1 MFVNIYMKGWN
12 LMTKNM
18 LKTPLGNLSFTNEA
32 LVFEREVLNQRLKIP
47 KESISDIIISE
58 NLLTRG
64 VSVTILYVEMGLSRQ
79 LYIPLDRKTTDID
92 GFLKTLEKESEAL
105 LLARLKNRGYIKE
118 ESYKKALEKVGK
130 NG

>member
-1 MFVNIYMKGWN
+1 
-12 LMTKNM
+12 MTKNM

-64 VSVTILYVEMGLSRQ
+64 VSVTILYVEMGLVRQ

-92 GFLKTLEKESEAL
+92 AFLKTMEAESEAL

>member
-92 GFLKTLEKESEAL
+92 GFLKTMEAESEAL

-118 ESYKKALEKVGK
+118 ESYKKVLEKVAT

>member
-92 GFLKTLEKESEAL
+92 AFLKEIEKESEAL
-105 LLARLKNRGYIKE
+105 LLSRLKNRGYIKE
-118 ESYKKALEKVGK
+118 ESYKKTMEKMYG
-130 NG
+130 

>member
-1 MFVNIYMKGWN
+1 MDFFT
-12 LMTKNM
+12 TKNI

-92 GFLKTLEKESEAL
+92 GFLKTMEAESEAL

>member
-1 MFVNIYMKGWN
+1 MDFFT
-12 LMTKNM
+12 TKNI

-92 GFLKTLEKESEAL
+92 GFLKELERESESL
-105 LLARLKNRGYIKE
+105 LLGRLKNKGYIKE
-118 ESYKKALEKVGK
+118 ESYKKALEKVAA

>member
-1 MFVNIYMKGWN
+1 MDFFT
-12 LMTKNM
+12 TKNI

-32 LVFEREVLNQRLKIP
+32 LVFEREVLNQRLKIQ

-92 GFLKTLEKESEAL
+92 GFLKTMEAESEAL

-118 ESYKKALEKVGK
+118 ESYKKAVEKVRK

>member
-118 ESYKKALEKVGK
+118 ESYKKAVEKVGK

>member
-92 GFLKTLEKESEAL
+92 GFLKTMEAESEAL

>member
-92 GFLKTLEKESEAL
+92 GFLKTMEVESEAL

-118 ESYKKALEKVGK
+118 ESYKKALEKVET

>member
-1 MFVNIYMKGWN
+1 MDFFT
-12 LMTKNM
+12 TKNI

-92 GFLKTLEKESEAL
+92 GFLKTMEAESEAL

-118 ESYKKALEKVGK
+118 ESYKKAVEKVRK

>member
-92 GFLKTLEKESEAL
+92 GFLKTMEAESEAL

-118 ESYKKALEKVGK
+118 ESYKKAVEKVRK

>member
-64 VSVTILYVEMGLSRQ
+64 VSVTILYVEMGLARQ

-92 GFLKTLEKESEAL
+92 GFLKTMEKESEAL

-118 ESYKKALEKVGK
+118 ESYKKALEKVAT